1 MIPNKPE
8 NKRPIITAIL
18 KPRTLKALNDYV
30 KKTTGNR
37 SFIVN
42 LAVEEYL
49 GLEIE
54 EIPQEETE
62 KIAS

>member
-8 NKRPIITAIL
+8 NKRPIITVIL

-30 KKTTGNR
+30 KNTGNR

-49 GLEIE
+49 GLELE
-54 EIPQEETE
+54 ETPEEETE